1 MTSPRYAARNA
12 ILTWLH
18 EEDPEGRGAFDVHIL
33 AEAHNGLFQ
42 GQTLSYNAFE
52 SDIDLAAERLMALGL
67 IRGFESAEYRGP
79 TTAYLTAEGQD
90 CVEQYG
96 GDVERYFSHRDR
108 LAPSIQIGTMHTT
121 GSVAVG
127 SSHFSQNVNMGVDPA
142 ALGRF
147 AQMLL
152 SELPNLGLTKQ
163 LQSEART
170 ALQAV
175 QQEAEQPQPDTGRI
189 RQLMLRLA
197 GGLADKP
204 DVIVNMIQLA
214 ITAGNMS

>member
-1 MTSPRYAARNA
+1 
-12 ILTWLH
+12 
-18 EEDPEGRGAFDVHIL
+18 
-33 AEAHNGLFQ
+33 
-42 GQTLSYNAFE
+42 
-52 SDIDLAAERLMALGL
+52 
-67 IRGFESAEYRGP
+67 
-79 TTAYLTAEGQD
+79 
-90 CVEQYG
+90 
-96 GDVERYFSHRDR
+96 
-108 LAPSIQIGTMHTT
+108 
-121 GSVAVG
+121 
-127 SSHFSQNVNMGVDPA
+127 
-142 ALGRF
+142 
-147 AQMLL
+147 MLL

-189 RQLMLRLA
+189 RHLMLRLA